1 VRDEVRIVGS
11 GFSGSKDFNVSW
23 EGASVVSGTTN
34 DSGSFTA
41 IFLAPGGKSG
51 TCTITATDI
60 KNITASTSF
69 QMETKS
75 PDVPNISSP
84 RDGAT
89 VGFMGNTRV
98 TFDWSDVSDPSGV
111 FYTLELS
118 DQSNFVKTLISRT
131 KLTDSK
137 YTLSEAESLP
147 NGEYYWRVKAAD
159 GAGNASDWTP
169 VATVK
174 VGLITTSVL
183 IYVGIGVVVLLILIA
198 VLPRL
203 LKTKKRSRSDWE

>member
-1 VRDEVRIVGS
+1 
-11 GFSGSKDFNVSW
+11 
-23 EGASVVSGTTN
+23 
-34 DSGSFTA
+34 
-41 IFLAPGGKSG
+41 
-51 TCTITATDI
+51 
-60 KNITASTSF
+60 
-69 QMETKS
+69 
-75 PDVPNISSP
+75 
-84 RDGAT
+84 
-89 VGFMGNTRV
+89 MGNTRV